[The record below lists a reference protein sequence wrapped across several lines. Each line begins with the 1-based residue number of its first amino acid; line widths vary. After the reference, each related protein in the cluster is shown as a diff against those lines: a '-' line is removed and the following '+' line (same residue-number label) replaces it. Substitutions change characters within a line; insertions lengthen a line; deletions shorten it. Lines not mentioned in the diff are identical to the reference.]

1 MARDKFFVICNVGSG
16 EATELTPATGRAGWR
31 TSKGGGGKGA
41 LFRWQR
47 GVSQQ
52 AGESTETLD

>member
-1 MARDKFFVICNVGSG
+1 MARDNFLVICNVGSG
-16 EATELTPATGRAGWR
+16 EATELTPATEPVGEYR
-31 TSKGGGGKGA
+31 KEEGGKGA

-52 AGESTETLD
+52 AGESTETLV